1 MVTRR
6 KLTISQRQALLK
18 WGCLLLSAVMV
29 VSVFCA
35 IPVIAG
41 AIPMFSASSARSL
54 LADNEAL
61 GGETPAFALGNG
73 NFEFLSAETT
83 QGEFEPETP
92 IPIPE
97 PGEYDL
103 PVLSSNIC
111 WYNAGDEPSL
121 NIINRTSF
129 DVNLNDYLKKTFP
142 ISGVLPSDEPL
153 VLIVHTHGSESYL
166 DNGYDYYSPE
176 ETFRSLDESKTVV
189 GIGDML
195 CEKLNSLGIKTVHD
209 RTMYDT
215 TEFNKAYNYSR
226 EGIKKALADY
236 PSIRFVID
244 LHRDSI
250 FDANDRNVKPL
261 TTINGKD
268 CAQLMIVVGTNEGG
282 SNHPNWRNN
291 LTFATH
297 LQQRLNDMYPTLA
310 RPINLRSSAFNQ
322 ALATGSI
329 LLEVGACG
337 NTVEEAE
344 NAISLFAESY
354 ASLIKQHLKP

>member
-1 MVTRR
+1 MRR
-6 KLTISQRQALLK
+6 KLTVSQRQAILK
-18 WGCLLLSAVMV
+18 WGCLLLSVIMV

-35 IPVIAG
+35 VPFIVG
-41 AIPMFSASSARSL
+41 AIPVLSGTPVRAL
-54 LADNEAL
+54 LSNNEAMGGEVPTFAL
-61 GGETPAFALGNG
+61 GGGT
-73 NFEFLSAETT
+73 FEPLSAETPK
-83 QGEFEPETP
+83 GEYEPESP
-92 IPIPE
+92 IPVPE

-103 PVLSSNIC
+103 PVFNSNLC
-111 WYNAGDEPSL
+111 WYDVGDEPML
-121 NIINRTSF
+121 NIINRTNF
-129 DVNLNDYLKKTFP
+129 NVDLNAFLQKTFP
-142 ISGVLPSDEPL
+142 ISGRLPHDEPL

-166 DNGYDYYSPE
+166 DNGYDYYAPD

-189 GIGDML
+189 GIGDVL

-209 RTMYDT
+209 RTMYDIT
-215 TEFNKAYNYSR
+215 DFNKAYGYSR
-226 EGIKKALADY
+226 EGIKKALSDY

-250 FDANDRNVKPL
+250 FDANDKNVKPL
-261 TTINGKD
+261 TNLNGKD

-282 SNHPNWRNN
+282 SNHPNWRDN

-297 LQQRLNDMYPTLA
+297 LQQRMNDMYPTLA
-310 RPINLRSSAFNQ
+310 RPINLRSAAFNQ

-344 NAISLFAESY
+344 NAINLFAESY